1 MFRMFFF
8 TAKNCGLQCQS
19 CSRSTGLSVARGS
32 QCRRF
37 AGTLFTLPY
46 LWKRKH
52 WLTDMLVDA
61 KALEALLNGVDHYHH
76 HHLGGLGGQQEELLR
91 SKSLPADFRC
101 FSDTGRYTLTHT
113 QNSCCSLHLML
124 ENLFAVFAVSA
135 KTCWDFFIYL
145 FVCHLG
151 QDVT

>member
-1 MFRMFFF
+1 
-8 TAKNCGLQCQS
+8 
-19 CSRSTGLSVARGS
+19 
-32 QCRRF
+32 
-37 AGTLFTLPY
+37 
-46 LWKRKH
+46 
-52 WLTDMLVDA
+52 MLVDA

-145 FVCHLG
+145 FFCHLG
-151 QDVT
+151 QDVTQLCHKLGFFKAIFCFSVPAAAKKNLKKFSNFFFLLPVNFSH